1 MKIEHKASNTN
12 PFGRGNDVTWIRGK
26 VVLFGTEKS
35 VGRGAEGAWDW
46 REIWNSPTRK
56 VCTSHINLE
65 RNGYRW
71 TWKLQV
77 TKVEYV

>member
-1 MKIEHKASNTN
+1 MLHGFEE
-12 PFGRGNDVTWIRGK
+12 G
-26 VVLFGTEKS
+26 LFYSEPKKS
-35 VGRGAEGAWDW
+35 VGRGGGG
-46 REIWNSPTRK
+46 RNSPTRK

-77 TKVEYV
+77 TKVEYI